1 MALATP
7 PQLESNLATLQEDFT
22 RHLRDPER
30 VPAPAGL
37 SPRRVTVYR
46 ELVFENIFSLL
57 SNFFPVLSSLFVETQ
72 WRALVA
78 EFIRDFKAET
88 PYFPQLGQEFIFF
101 LAERAAKVEG
111 KPFLLELAHYEAMEL
126 ELYLSEELSGEVLS
140 ADDLHMG
147 ALCLSPLAMPL
158 SYHFPVHQINPDFQ
172 PQVAAAQPTF
182 LLMFRD
188 GNDNVRFFEL
198 QNLNFQLLSSIKN
211 FPGKTAQQYL
221 SVLFP
226 NKDHT
231 TEQFL
236 TQGQHILKQF
246 NDLRLLR
253 LA

>member
-1 MALATP
+1 MALAIP
-7 PQLESNLATLQEDFT
+7 PQLECNLATLQEDFT

-30 VPAPAGL
+30 VQAPARL
-37 SPRRVTVYR
+37 NPRCVAVYR

-57 SNFFPVLSSLFVETQ
+57 SNFFPVLSRLFPEDQ

-101 LAERAAKVEG
+101 LAERDANVED

-140 ADDLHMG
+140 AEDLHTST
-147 ALCLSPLAMPL
+147 LRLSPLAMLL
-158 SYHFPVHQINPDFQ
+158 SYHFPVHRINPDFQ
-172 PQVAAAQPTF
+172 PQLAAAQPSL

-188 GNDNVRFFEL
+188 DNDNVRFFEL
-198 QNLNFQLLSSIKN
+198 QSLNFQLLSSIKN
-211 FPGKTAQQYL
+211 SPGKTAQQYL
-221 SVLFP
+221 SALFP

-231 TEQFL
+231 TERFL
-236 TQGQHILKQF
+236 TQGQQALQQF

>member
-1 MALATP
+1 
-7 PQLESNLATLQEDFT
+7 
-22 RHLRDPER
+22 
-30 VPAPAGL
+30 
-37 SPRRVTVYR
+37 
-46 ELVFENIFSLL
+46 
-57 SNFFPVLSSLFVETQ
+57 
-72 WRALVA
+72 
-78 EFIRDFKAET
+78 
-88 PYFPQLGQEFIFF
+88 
-101 LAERAAKVEG
+101 
-111 KPFLLELAHYEAMEL
+111 MEL

-140 ADDLHMG
+140 ADDLHTG

>member
-1 MALATP
+1 MARATA
-7 PQLESNLATLQEDFT
+7 QLPEGDLATLQETFT

-30 VPAPAGL
+30 VPIPERL
-37 SPRRVTVYR
+37 SPRRVAVYR

-57 SNFFPVLSSLFVETQ
+57 SNFFPVISSLFPEAQ

-101 LAERAAKVEG
+101 LAERASKVEG

-140 ADDLHMG
+140 ADDLHTG
-147 ALCLSPLAMPL
+147 ALRLSPLAMPL

-172 PQVAAAQPTF
+172 PQLATAQPTF

-188 GNDNVRFFEL
+188 DNDNVRFFEL
-198 QNLNFQLLSSIKN
+198 QNLNFQLISSIQN
-211 FPGKTAQQYL
+211 SPGNTAQQHL
-221 SVLFP
+221 SALFP
-226 NKDHT
+226 NKDLT

-236 TQGQHILKQF
+236 AQGQHVLKQF